1 MRKGLI
7 FGCIVLAIVSLA
19 ALAAN
24 RLDDLAVSGLATF
37 NGGTTL
43 YSTNTL
49 ASSCLFIGDMDL
61 NDILDLDTTDD
72 TYYAANV
79 RTTGDGGGVY
89 VDSTGSG
96 IIFAVADS
104 GTTVL
109 SVPDGGVLTFA
120 STGQPTKRLYLPIDV
135 GGGTADT
142 ETFENSPSINI
153 DVTDETWFASV
164 PVPADWDGAS
174 DMTLYLMVANEIA
187 ETDGDDVTI
196 TLAIRGY
203 ADGDVMAANGQVP
216 TCTLNLTGGDEDID
230 RVNLMSAVIDWNDG
244 TYDIAVDD
252 VMVIACALALADG
265 TEVTGP
271 MHIVTWWIEYTAD
284 QLSQ

>member
-1 MRKGLI
+1 MKKGLI
-7 FGCIVLAIVSLA
+7 FGLIVLVVVSLA
-19 ALAAN
+19 ALAVN
-24 RLDDLAVSGLATF
+24 QLTDLAVSGLATF

-43 YSTNTL
+43 YSTQTL

-79 RTTGDGGGVY
+79 TTSGDGGGVY
-89 VDSTGSG
+89 VNSTGTG
-96 IIFAVADS
+96 NIFAVADS
-104 GTTVL
+104 GTTVM

-142 ETFENSPSINI
+142 ETYMNSPSINI
-153 DVTDETWFASV
+153 DADDETWYASV

-174 DMTLYLMVANEIA
+174 DMTLYFMVANEIA
-187 ETDGDDVTI
+187 ETDGDDVII
-196 TLAIRGY
+196 TLVIKGN
-203 ADGDVMAANGQVP
+203 ADGELMAANGQAP
-216 TCTLNLTGGDEDID
+216 TCTTDLTGGDEAINI
-230 RVNLMSAVIDWNDG
+230 VNLASAVIDYNEG
-244 TYDIAVDD
+244 TYPIAVDD
-252 VMVIACALALADG
+252 IMTIKCSIGLGTG

-271 MHIVTWWIEYTAD
+271 MHIISWWVEYTAD